1 MAISFR
7 KVDEISRQN
16 SHGYDIW
23 ELYDNFGSNPGV
35 VGWYFVPADTD
46 GKEYHDALR
55 TAGQKLKA
63 LGLTEIEV
71 KAIMGRQLF

>member
-7 KVDEISRQN
+7 KVDEISKQESN
-16 SHGYDIW
+16 GYDVW
-23 ELYDNFGSNPGV
+23 ELSNNFGTNPGV
-35 VGWYFVPADTD
+35 VGWYFVPAGTD

-55 TAGQKLKA
+55 TAEQKLKA
-63 LGLTEIEV
+63 LGLTEIEI

>member
-7 KVDEISRQN
+7 KVNEIERQH

-23 ELYDNFGSNPGV
+23 ELSSNSGDNVGV
-35 VGWYFVPADTD
+35 VGWYFVPANTD
-46 GKEYHDALR
+46 GSEYHNALI
-55 TAGQKLKA
+55 TAEQKLIA

>member
-7 KVDEISRQN
+7 KVTEVTPKESN
-16 SHGYDIW
+16 GYDIW
-23 ELYDNFGSNPGV
+23 ELYDNFGNNPGV
-35 VGWYFVPADTD
+35 VGWYFVPVGTD
-46 GKEYHDALR
+46 GREYHDALR
-55 TAGQKLKA
+55 TAEQKLKS

>member
-7 KVDEISRQN
+7 KVTDITPKESN
-16 SHGYDIW
+16 GYDVW

-35 VGWYFVPADTD
+35 VGWYFVPAGTD
-46 GKEYHDALR
+46 GREYHDSLR
-55 TAGQKLKA
+55 TAEQKLKA
-63 LGLTEIEV
+63 LGLTEIEI

>member
-7 KVDEISRQN
+7 KVDEISNQASN
-16 SHGYDIW
+16 GYDVW
-23 ELYDNFGSNPGV
+23 ELLNNFGSNPGV
-35 VGWYFVPADTD
+35 VGWYFVPVGTD
-46 GKEYHDALR
+46 GREYHDALR
-55 TAGQKLKA
+55 TAEQKLIA

>member
-7 KVDEISRQN
+7 KVDVSHKN
-16 SHGYDIW
+16 SNGYDVW
-23 ELYDNFGSNPGV
+23 ELVNNSGTSTEV
-35 VGWYFVPADTD
+35 VGWYFVPVGTD
-46 GKEYHDALR
+46 GKEYHDALV
-55 TAGQKLKA
+55 TAEQKLKA

>member
-7 KVDEISRQN
+7 KVDEISKQESN
-16 SHGYDIW
+16 GYDVW
-23 ELYDNFGSNPGV
+23 ELSNNFGTNAGV
-35 VGWYFVPADTD
+35 VGWYFVPAGTD
-46 GKEYHDALR
+46 GREYHDALR
-55 TAGQKLKA
+55 TAEQKLIA